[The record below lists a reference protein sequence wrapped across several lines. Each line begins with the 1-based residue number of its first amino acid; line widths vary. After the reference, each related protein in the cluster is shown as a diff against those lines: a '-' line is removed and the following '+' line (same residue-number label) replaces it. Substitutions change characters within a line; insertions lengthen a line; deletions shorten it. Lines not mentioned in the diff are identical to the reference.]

1 MSLFPMIPMSK
12 RRSTSDLLRAM
23 ITFIRESGEYEF
35 AKSDFRNPPCKI
47 DPESV
52 PELWEIAKLVQDEFP
67 SIKEIIEIKG
77 KHFLRLHDKKK
88 EE

>member
-23 ITFIRESGEYEF
+23 IAFIRDSGEREF

-52 PELWEIAKLVQDEFP
+52 PELWEIAKLIQDEFP
-67 SIKEIIEIKG
+67 DIDEILEVKG
-77 KHFLRLHDKKK
+77 KHYLRLKT
-88 EE
+88 